1 MRSAAIALVTLLS
14 LSPVTAAAAPDDPER
29 VVMKLDEFLKLYE
42 KTRAEETTAPLDYAL
57 SSARYEGEVQLKDGE
72 PYAAVFKARF
82 RVEVLRAKGF
92 AKVPFLPATV
102 ALESAKIGNAEAA
115 VVIEDGHYVLVT
127 QQRGALTLDVTF
139 AAAVTTA
146 EGSSGVSFQL
156 SPAGATSA
164 VLSVPAREDL
174 DFTVAGAKLQSDK
187 VVGEKRVVE
196 AVLPSTGALEV
207 KWQRELPKAAQQ
219 ASRVLS
225 EVYTLVSLGEGLMRA
240 TTTAQYTIL
249 FTGVDKLALKVPKD
263 MTVLDVV
270 GAGVREWKVDGEGN
284 LGVQLNY
291 AAKGAYSLRIEMEKV
306 VRGDIKDVAAPVPV
320 PVGVERARGFVGV
333 ESRGNLEVDAGDV
346 KGATPVDVR
355 ALPAAILGITGQ
367 PVLLGYKYLGTDV
380 SIPLSAWQHVDAD
393 VLVTLLDETR
403 ARTMWTREGRRLTS
417 VKYRIRNNRRQFLR
431 LALPKGGELWSA
443 SVGGRAVQ
451 PALAADKRVMIPLV
465 RSQAAG
471 GELAAFEVE
480 IVYVENGA
488 PPSDN
493 GRGQFAATL
502 PRADAPCT
510 YVAWTVY
517 APDDAK
523 VKRWSIDGNLRK
535 VRYLSNPIPA
545 EDMNYVQT
553 ATPQMAE
560 AAQNQ
565 AAPGGSLGDGAMPVP
580 VSLPLQ
586 GREVHFEK
594 LLALDEELT
603 IGFKYR
609 GLKKR

>member
-1 MRSAAIALVTLLS
+1 MRSVALTLALLS
-14 LSPVTAAAAPDDPER
+14 LSPLARAAAPDDPER

-42 KTRAEETTAPLDYAL
+42 KTRAEEATAPLDYAI

-72 PYAAVFKARF
+72 PYAAVFKAKL
-82 RVEVLRAKGF
+82 RVDVLRTKGF

-115 VVIEDGHYVLVT
+115 VVIEDGRYVLVT
-127 QQRGALTLDVTF
+127 SQRGALTLDVTF

-146 EGSSGVSFQL
+146 EGSSAVSFQL
-156 SPAGATSA
+156 QPAGATSA

-174 DFTVAGAKLQSDK
+174 DFTVANAKLQSDK

-196 AVLPSTGALEV
+196 AVLPSTGLLEV
-207 KWQRELPKAAQQ
+207 RWQRELPKAAQQ

-240 TTTAQYTIL
+240 TTTVQYTIL
-249 FTGVDKLALKVPKD
+249 FAGVDRLALKVPRD

-284 LGVQLNY
+284 LAVSLNY
-291 AAKGAYSLRIEMEKV
+291 AAKGAYALRLELEKV
-306 VRGDIKDVAAPVPV
+306 VKGDIKDVAAPVPA

-333 ESRGNLEVDAGDV
+333 ESRGNLEVDSGDV

-367 PVLLGYKYLGTDV
+367 PVLLGFKYLASEVT
-380 SIPLSAWQHVDAD
+380 IPLSAWQHQDAD

-431 LALPKGGELWSA
+431 LGLPKGGELWSA

-465 RSQAAG
+465 RSQSAG

-480 IVYVENGA
+480 IVYVEGGA
-488 PPSDN
+488 PPSEG
-493 GRGQFAATL
+493 GRGDFKAEL

-523 VKRWSIDGNLRK
+523 IKRFSVDGTLRR

-545 EDMNYVQT
+545 EDMNYVQ
-553 ATPQMAE
+553 AANPQVMQQAE
-560 AAQNQ
+560 QQ
-565 AAPGGSLGDGAMPVP
+565 ANTGALGDGAMPVP

-586 GREVHFEK
+586 GREVHFER
-594 LLALDEELT
+594 LLALDEPLE
-603 IGFKYR
+603 ISFRYR
-609 GLKKR
+609 GLKK

>member
-1 MRSAAIALVTLLS
+1 MRSVALTLALLS
-14 LSPVTAAAAPDDPER
+14 LSPLARAAAPDDPER

-42 KTRAEETTAPLDYAL
+42 KTRAEEATAPLDYAI

-72 PYAAVFKARF
+72 PYAAVFKAKL
-82 RVEVLRAKGF
+82 RVDVLRTKGF

-115 VVIEDGHYVLVT
+115 VVIEDGRYVLVT
-127 QQRGALTLDVTF
+127 SQRGALTLDVTF

-146 EGSSGVSFQL
+146 EGSSAVSFQL
-156 SPAGATSA
+156 QPAGATSA

-174 DFTVAGAKLQSDK
+174 DFTVANAKLQSDK

-196 AVLPSTGALEV
+196 AVLPSTGLLEV
-207 KWQRELPKAAQQ
+207 RWQRELPKAAQQ

-240 TTTAQYTIL
+240 TTTVQYTIL
-249 FTGVDKLALKVPKD
+249 FAGVDRLALKVPRD

-284 LGVQLNY
+284 LAVSLNY
-291 AAKGAYSLRIEMEKV
+291 AAKGAYALRLELEKV
-306 VRGDIKDVAAPVPV
+306 VKGDIKDVAAPVPA

-333 ESRGNLEVDAGDV
+333 ESRGNLEVDSGDV

-355 ALPAAILGITGQ
+355 SLPAAILGITGQ
-367 PVLLGYKYLGTDV
+367 PVLLGFKYLASEVT
-380 SIPLSAWQHVDAD
+380 IPLSAWQHQDAD

-431 LALPKGGELWSA
+431 LGLPKGGELWSA

-465 RSQAAG
+465 RSQSAG

-480 IVYVENGA
+480 IVYVEGGA
-488 PPSDN
+488 PPSEG
-493 GRGQFAATL
+493 GRGDFKAEL

-523 VKRWSIDGNLRK
+523 IKRFSVDGTLRR

-545 EDMNYVQT
+545 EDMNYVQ
-553 ATPQMAE
+553 AANPQVMQQAE
-560 AAQNQ
+560 QQ
-565 AAPGGSLGDGAMPVP
+565 ANTGALGDGAMPVP

-586 GREVHFEK
+586 GREVHFER
-594 LLALDEELT
+594 LLALDEPLE
-603 IGFKYR
+603 ISFRYR
-609 GLKKR
+609 GLKK